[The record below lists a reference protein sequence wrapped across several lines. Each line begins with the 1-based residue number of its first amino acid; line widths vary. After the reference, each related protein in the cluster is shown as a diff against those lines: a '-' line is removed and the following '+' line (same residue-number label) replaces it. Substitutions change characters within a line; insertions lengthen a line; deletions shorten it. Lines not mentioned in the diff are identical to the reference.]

1 MANPFAQVRTLTTKK
16 RRLLVT
22 LSDEE
27 SGFLDDL
34 SSQLRLSRSEVFRR
48 LLMNSPLPVQRDF
61 EAAKG
66 ILDLMKVNADLARLG
81 NLLKLMM
88 DEPLSADLLSRFDAL
103 ANEISSTQNEL
114 KDAVRKIDH
123 SIGTSRI

>member
-1 MANPFAQVRTLTTKK
+1 MATNK

-22 LSDEE
+22 LPDEE
-27 SGFLDDL
+27 SKYLDDL
-34 SSQLRLSRSEVFRR
+34 SSQLRLSRSEVLRR

-61 EAAKG
+61 EAAQG
-66 ILDLMKVNADLARLG
+66 ILDLLRANADLARLG

-88 DEPLSADLLSRFDAL
+88 DEPLSADLLDRYEAL
-103 ANEISSTQNEL
+103 AKEITTTQNEL

-123 SIGTSRI
+123 SIGRSRS

>member
-1 MANPFAQVRTLTTKK
+1 LTTKK